1 MTKTKQDY
9 QQIVKQ
15 YSAVAMLLF
24 FIILNSLFTPNFLG
38 MGTLNNIIYSNMS
51 HCSVRYG
58 NDTGHSTGGLIFPW
72 DCNGSCRCY
81 DS

>member
-24 FIILNSLFTPNFLG
+24 FIILNSLFTPNFSGWVL
-38 MGTLNNIIYSNMS
+38 
-51 HCSVRYG
+51 
-58 NDTGHSTGGLIFPW
+58 
-72 DCNGSCRCY
+72 
-81 DS
+81 